1 MAQSGAAIVT
11 THQVAFQP
19 ENEFPIIYLSCRSPH
34 SRSSPLT
41 FQQKR
46 TKPRRTLWMQ

>member
-11 THQVAFQP
+11 THQVAFHP
-19 ENEFPIIYLSCRSPH
+19 ENEDSTNFLSCRAPH

-41 FQQKR
+41 FQQNR
-46 TKPRRTLWMQ
+46 QNHEEHL